1 MNSMRKFEKNY
12 LGKARQVEGLRII
25 KVTLKVADILKFAH
39 NYEGEDYISF
49 EVARMQKP
57 DQYGRQY
64 TVYVNSLV
72 EHQEEHSK
80 ETPSKRNASRRKN
93 TTVEENEDDLP
104 L

>member
-1 MNSMRKFEKNY
+1 MKKFEKNY

-39 NYEGEDYISF
+39 KYEGEDYFSF

-57 DQYGRQY
+57 DKFGRQY

-72 EHQEEHSK
+72 EHQEEQSK
-80 ETPSKRNASRRKN
+80 ETPTKKN
-93 TTVEENEDDLP
+93 TTKRKITATAESEDEMAL
-104 L
+104 

>member
-1 MNSMRKFEKNY
+1 MKKFEKNY

-49 EVARMQKP
+49 EVARMQNP
-57 DQYGRQY
+57 DKFGRQY

-72 EHQEEHSK
+72 EHQEERGK
-80 ETPSKRNASRRKN
+80 ETPAKKN
-93 TTVEENEDDLP
+93 TTKRKITATAENEDEMAL
-104 L
+104 

>member
-1 MNSMRKFEKNY
+1 MKKFEKNY
-12 LGKARQVEGLRII
+12 LGKARQVDGLRII

-49 EVARMQKP
+49 EVARMQNP
-57 DQYGRQY
+57 DQFGRQY

-72 EHQEEHSK
+72 EHQEEKSK
-80 ETPSKRNASRRKN
+80 EGPSKKN
-93 TTVEENEDDLP
+93 TTKRKVTVEAESEDEMP